1 MSKNIIYMVAID
13 HHTSQF
19 KVTDYCQPSIDS
31 WKSWC
36 KKHNVEFYL
45 NSEHDKR
52 FDKPIWNKELV
63 FEKIGD
69 SYDKIGIVD
78 ADTMPRWD
86 MPNIFDLY
94 SEDDFCGVID
104 NDNLGYLNHSI
115 SAYKKFFPGVN
126 LDMYSY
132 INAGVI
138 FFSKKH
144 KKVFDHLLEFYYIN
158 KEEIDN
164 WNIPN
169 TGREQTIFNFV
180 LEKLKIKKKF
190 LPPSYNL
197 IGMVKKDMFHHN
209 WTLGDKTPYFMK
221 YGLLWHFT
229 GFPIEERIRIMNE
242 IWVTY
247 KDKWLK

>member
-31 WKSWC
+31 WKAWC
-36 KKHNVEFYL
+36 SKYNVEFYL
-45 NSEHDKR
+45 NSEHDER

-164 WNIPN
+164 WIEGLSTTNLSMSFKYEQLEECSYELEEIIDEIDTT
-169 TGREQTIFNFV
+169 TGREHDVIF
-180 LEKLKIKKKF
+180 
-190 LPPSYNL
+190 P
-197 IGMVKKDMFHHN
+197 GMF
-209 WTLGDKTPYFMK
+209 
-221 YGLLWHFT
+221 
-229 GFPIEERIRIMNE
+229 
-242 IWVTY
+242 
-247 KDKWLK
+247 